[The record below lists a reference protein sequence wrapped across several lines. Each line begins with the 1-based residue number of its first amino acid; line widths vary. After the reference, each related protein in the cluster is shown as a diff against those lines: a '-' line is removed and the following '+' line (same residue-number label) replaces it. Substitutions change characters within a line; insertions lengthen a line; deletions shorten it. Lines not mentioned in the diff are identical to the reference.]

1 MLNSVEIWSND
12 ISKSKLKG
20 KKNQA
25 LSYEMFGTSLQGKKL
40 EGIMTDALDGRVLE
54 TDTYWHFYALACPI
68 KNVNKGN

>member
-1 MLNSVEIWSND
+1 MNSTEIWSND
-12 ISKSKLKG
+12 VSKSRLKG

-40 EGIMTDALDGRVLE
+40 EFIMIDALDGRVME

-68 KNVNKGN
+68 YNYNKG